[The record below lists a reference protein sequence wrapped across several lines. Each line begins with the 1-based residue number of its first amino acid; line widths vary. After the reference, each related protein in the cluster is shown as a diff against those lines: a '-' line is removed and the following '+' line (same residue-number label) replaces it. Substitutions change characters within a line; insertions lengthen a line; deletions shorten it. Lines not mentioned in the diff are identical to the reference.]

1 MRPILWLRKE
11 IKAGEKRV
19 ALTPGHCKTLVENG
33 YDVIVEACGN
43 RVFADQEYAD
53 AGASITTESFYQAP
67 EHAIILGLKELPE
80 NTQPLTHTHIYF
92 AHAYKQ
98 QEEAESIL
106 QRFDQGQGKIFDL
119 EFLTTP
125 DNRRIAAFGYW
136 AGFIGAAM
144 GVLGYAHYKQQ
155 STPFPPA
162 IIFASKQELIDT
174 LKARLTDLP
183 TPEAMVMGALGRC
196 GTGASDLFSALAIPT
211 LKWDKAEYDAA
222 QKPIAEILQCD
233 IFVNCVLLQG
243 ENSPMITR
251 ESLKQ
256 NQQLSIISDVSC
268 DPNSPFNPIPVYDH
282 ITKLAAPFIDIES
295 DSELPVH
302 LQAIDHLPTLLPKE
316 SSEEFANAL
325 FPHLV
330 AFLDALTAQAE
341 LPVVWQR
348 GLAEYDKAQAKR
360 K

>member
-19 ALTPGHCKTLVENG
+19 ALTPAHCKTLVESG
-33 YDVIVEACGN
+33 YDVMVEACDN
-43 RVFADQEYAD
+43 RVFADQAYAE

-80 NTQPLTHTHIYF
+80 NTLPLTHTHIYF

-106 QRFDQGQGKIFDL
+106 QRFEQGKGNIFDL

-144 GVLGYAHYKQQ
+144 GVLGYAHYKR
-155 STPFPPA
+155 TNVPFPPA
-162 IIFASKQELIDT
+162 TIFASKQELIDT
-174 LKARLTDLP
+174 LTAKLTDLP
-183 TPEAMVMGALGRC
+183 TPKAMVMGALGRC
-196 GTGASDLFSALAIPT
+196 GTGASDLFSALDIAT
-211 LKWDKAEYDAA
+211 LKWDKTEYDAA
-222 QKPIAEILQCD
+222 RKPIAEILQRD

-251 ESLKQ
+251 ESLQQ

-268 DPNSPFNPIPVYDH
+268 DPNSPFNPIPVYDR
-282 ITKLAAPFIDIES
+282 ITKLNAPFIDIES

-325 FPHLV
+325 FPHLN
-330 AFLDALTAQAE
+330 AFLDALTEQAE

-348 GLAEYDKAQAKR
+348 GLAEYNNAQAKR
-360 K
+360 Q